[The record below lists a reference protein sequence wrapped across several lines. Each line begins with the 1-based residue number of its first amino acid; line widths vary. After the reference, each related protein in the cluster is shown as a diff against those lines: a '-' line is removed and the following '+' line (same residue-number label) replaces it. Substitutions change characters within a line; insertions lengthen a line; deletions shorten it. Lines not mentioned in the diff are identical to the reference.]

1 MFIFIENFGIWY
13 DLLKKMNSFQ
23 SYIPFVC
30 NILLQRP
37 KDIFVCN
44 KKNGDNFTGS
54 IGTEYNIVEPL
65 RAEWEVVA

>member
-1 MFIFIENFGIWY
+1 MFTFIENFGIWY

-44 KKNGDNFTGS
+44 KKNGDNFLGR
-54 IGTEYNIVEPL
+54 I
-65 RAEWEVVA
+65 